1 MLTASREYDSTNRNK
16 STVISYGFFKIA
28 IYVKKYCNKVEIT
41 ELNTK
46 SDKIIRWYYSFK
58 GIC

>member
-16 STVISYGFFKIA
+16 STVILYGVLSIA
-28 IYVKKYCNKVEIT
+28 IYVKKYCNKVEII

-46 SDKIIRWYYSFK
+46 SDKNN
-58 GIC
+58 